1 MNKKTYKIDKST
13 IDYLIIICKRDG
25 NAPAYIALELERIIT
40 IVNDLGSWIKLR
52 NIQSFIAQKQPIT
65 KKEYIDYY
73 THIIKLLQEVGNK
86 KQYIVNETF
95 PLIHFLNRLKEA
107 NIKF

>member
-1 MNKKTYKIDKST
+1 MNKKNYKIDNYT

-25 NAPAYIALELERIIT
+25 NAPAYINLELERIIT
-40 IVNDLGSWIKLR
+40 TANDLGSWIKLR
-52 NIQSFIAQKQPIT
+52 NLQSFIAQKQPIT

-73 THIIKLLQEVGNK
+73 THIIKNLEELGNK
-86 KQYIVNETF
+86 KEYMVNETL

-107 NIKF
+107 SITF